1 MSSDLRSGLI
11 LTAFLAV
18 ATSGAIARAQYAPMP
33 SKPKPKPAPAK
44 PVADKGKPAEPP
56 APPPGPVTDKAEAL
70 RQAADS
76 LDKANAALA
85 RGNKSYAEQLFSTA
99 EILTGP
105 EALADVAEVFRAGA
119 PPRVTSP
126 VKTFAAD
133 TPAQPKTVGSS
144 EEDEPDKK
152 PEKGSLTG
160 TIEVDGKPPTDSFGV
175 VTLEPKG
182 KKWKARTAKQRV
194 MEQRGREFAPRVMAV
209 SVGSTVSF
217 PNFDTVF
224 HNVFSTSDAAA
235 FDLGLYK
242 TGEAREVTFKKE
254 GVIRLG
260 CNLHANMA
268 AWIVVVS
275 QPHYVITDA
284 SGKFEFKTLKPG
296 KYVLK
301 AWNEKSNAPVTQEV
315 EIKAG
320 KNTVTV
326 GVKGDAPAG
335 PMPDKFGVARGKK

>member
-1 MSSDLRSGLI
+1 MTLKRAPWVLI
-11 LTAFLAV
+11 AGGFH
-18 ATSGAIARAQYAPMP
+18 
-33 SKPKPKPAPAK
+33 
-44 PVADKGKPAEPP
+44 
-56 APPPGPVTDKAEAL
+56 
-70 RQAADS
+70 QAGGM
-76 LDKANAALA
+76 DKANAALI

-119 PPRVTSP
+119 PPRVTAPTKAVPTDS
-126 VKTFAAD
+126 
-133 TPAQPKTVGSS
+133 PAQPKTVGSS

-160 TIEVDGKPPTDSFGV
+160 TVEVDGKPVTDGFGV

-182 KKWKARTAKQRV
+182 KKWKPRSAKQRV
-194 MEQRGREFAPRVMAV
+194 MEQRGREFAPRVMAI

-224 HNVFSTSDAAA
+224 HNVFSTSDVAA

-242 TGEAREVTFKKE
+242 SGEAREVSFKKE

-275 QPHYVITDA
+275 QPHYVITD
-284 SGKFEFKTLKPG
+284 STGKFEFKTLKPG

-301 AWNEKSNAPVTQEV
+301 AWNEKSMTPVTQEV
-315 EIKAG
+315 EIKSG
-320 KNTVTV
+320 KNIVTV
-326 GVKGDAPAG
+326 GVKGDAPTG